1 MITPEEHK
9 KQINKVKRSYE
20 NILIDI
26 MFSLVDIEDIIETQ
40 SFPIEDIEK
49 KIEELKRNI
58 GKSLSD

>member
-20 NILIDI
+20 SILIDI
-26 MFSLVDIEDIIETQ
+26 MFSLGDIEDIMKTQ

-49 KIEELKRNI
+49 KIDELKRNI
-58 GKSLSD
+58 GKSLED

>member
-1 MITPEEHK
+1 MITPEFHK

>member
-20 NILIDI
+20 SILIDI

>member
-20 NILIDI
+20 SILIDI

-40 SFPIEDIEK
+40 SFPIEEIEK
-49 KIEELKRNI
+49 KIEELKIKI
-58 GKSLSD
+58 GRELED

>member
-9 KQINKVKRSYE
+9 KQINKIKRSYE
-20 NILIDI
+20 SILIDI

>member
-40 SFPIEDIEK
+40 SFPIEEIEK
-49 KIEELKRNI
+49 KIEELKIKI
-58 GKSLSD
+58 GRELED

>member
-20 NILIDI
+20 SILIDI

-58 GKSLSD
+58 GKSLED

>member
-58 GKSLSD
+58 GKSLED